1 MIELLLGSPSSLLVT
16 VLGATSLLSIAYLAY
31 LAIYRLYLSPIAGFP
46 GPRLAALTYWYE
58 FWYDVVAEPE
68 YTFKIGRLHKRYGP
82 VVRVN
87 PDEIHV
93 LDPDF
98 FDAIYAG
105 SGRRRDKWDWVTRSF
120 GVDES
125 LIGTLGHEEH
135 RVRRAALS
143 PYFSKQSVRALQ
155 PLIDRNT
162 GILLR
167 RLAALAGEGAPLRL
181 DDAYAALTND
191 VVEDYAFGRSEHRL
205 EAAGFDPSF
214 RNAMLQGG
222 KAAHVLK
229 HFPAITEALRRLPG
243 WLLRWLSPDMGAYT
257 QLQAGV
263 KAQVA
268 ELHSAHA
275 THAYDSS
282 RRTIFHEILT
292 SKHLSDHDKSPGRL
306 WQEGEVVVAAGT
318 ITTAW
323 ALGVATYFLL
333 ATPPILARLKA
344 ELEAAVPSRD
354 AAPPSLLALEQL
366 PYLTGVVQEGVR
378 LSHAISHRMHRI
390 CPDETLV
397 YRGGGGR
404 EWRIPPGT
412 PVSMAS
418 NLVHHDER
426 VFPDSH
432 AFRPERWIEGPPG
445 GSSSS
450 SSRLDRYLVSF
461 GKGGRACL
469 GINLAYAELYLTLAT
484 LFRAYGSAQVR
495 GKDDIGTLELFETS
509 ARDLVM
515 TSGDVVPDMAE
526 GPRGLRVRV
535 HSTQSDV
542 SM

>member
-1 MIELLLGSPSSLLVT
+1 MIELLLKSPSSLLVT
-16 VLGATSLLSIAYLAY
+16 ALGATSLLSTAYLAY
-31 LAIYRLYLSPIAGFP
+31 LVVYRLYLSPIAGFP
-46 GPRLAALTYWYE
+46 GPRLAALTYWYD
-58 FWYDVVAEPE
+58 FWYDAVAEPE
-68 YTFKIGRLHKRYGP
+68 YTFKIGRLHRQYGP

-87 PDEIHV
+87 PDEIHI

-105 SGRRRDKWDWVTRSF
+105 SGRKRDKWDWITRSF

-125 LIGTLGHEEH
+125 LVGTLGHDEH

-143 PYFSKQSVRALQ
+143 PYFSKASVRALQ
-155 PLIDRNT
+155 PLVDRNT

-167 RLAALAGEGAPLRL
+167 RLAGLADEGEPLRL

-191 VVEDYAFGRSEHRL
+191 IVEDYAFGRSEHRL
-205 EAAGFDPSF
+205 EAPNFDPSF

-222 KAAHVLK
+222 RAAHVLK
-229 HFPAITEALRRLPG
+229 HFPAATDALRRLP
-243 WLLRWLSPDMGAYT
+243 RWMLARLSPDMGAYT
-257 QLQAGV
+257 QLQDGIRQ
-263 KAQVA
+263 QVA
-268 ELHSAHA
+268 GLTRAHA
-275 THAYDSS
+275 AKAYDST
-282 RRTIFHEILT
+282 RRTIFHEILN
-292 SKHLSDHDKSPGRL
+292 SKVLSDHDKTPGRL

-333 ATPPILARLKA
+333 ATPRILARLKA
-344 ELEAAVPSRD
+344 ELEAAVPGPHD
-354 AAPPSLLALEQL
+354 TPSLLALEQL

-378 LSHAISHRMHRI
+378 LSHAISHRLHRI

-397 YRGGGGR
+397 YRGGGR

-432 AFRPERWIEGPPG
+432 AFRPERWLEGG
-445 GSSSS
+445 K
-450 SSRLDRYLVSF
+450 RLDRYLVSF

-469 GINLAYAELYLTLAT
+469 GINLAYAELYLTLAA
-484 LFRAYGSAQVR
+484 LFRSYGSAEVR
-495 GKDDIGTLELFETS
+495 GRDDVGTLELFETS

-515 TSGDVVPDMAE
+515 TSGDVVPDMAD
-526 GPRGLRVRV
+526 GSKGLRVRV
-535 HSTQSDV
+535 HAIQRE
-542 SM
+542 